1 MVWSAGAAKRQE
13 WSRRLQRFAD
23 SDLTVVAFCDR
34 EEVSTPA
41 FYQWRRKLG
50 VPARSGLVAGRRNGT
65 EALRPQTFVPVQITQ
80 AASVRM
86 RCPNGVELWLP
97 QGDVPLL
104 TAAIS
109 AAGNLAA
116 THRGEAAC

>member
-1 MVWSAGAAKRQE
+1 MTSLAGAAKRQE

-23 SDLTVVAFCDR
+23 SDLTVVAFCNR
-34 EEVSTPA
+34 ERVSTPT

-50 VPARSGLVAGRRNGT
+50 MPARSGAVAGGQMSPQT
-65 EALRPQTFVPVQITQ
+65 LRPQTFVPVQITQ

-86 RCPNGVELWLP
+86 RFPNGVELWLP

-104 TAAIS
+104 TAAIA
-109 AAGNLAA
+109 AAGNITA
-116 THRGEAAC
+116 TRREEAAC

>member
-1 MVWSAGAAKRQE
+1 MTWSAGAAKRQE

-23 SDLTVVAFCDR
+23 SDLTVVEFCEQ

-50 VPARSGLVAGRRNGT
+50 VAARAGAVAGGHMS
-65 EALRPQTFVPVQITQ
+65 PQTLQPQAFVPVQITQ

-86 RCPNGVELWLP
+86 RFPNGVELWLP

-104 TAAIS
+104 TAAIA

-116 THRGEAAC
+116 TRREEEAC

>member
-1 MVWSAGAAKRQE
+1 MAWSVGAPKRQE

-23 SDLTVVAFCDR
+23 SDLTVVAFCDQ

-50 VPARSGLVAGRRNGT
+50 MPARSRSVVGRPDGT
-65 EALRPQTFVPVQITQ
+65 DALRPQFVPLQITQ
-80 AASVRM
+80 SAAVRM
-86 RCPNGVELWLP
+86 RFPNGVELWLP

-104 TAAIS
+104 TAAIV
-109 AAGNLAA
+109 AAGNLTA
-116 THRGEAAC
+116 TRREEEAC